1 MTEVNQKKV
10 FGNSFNTLEL
20 EFLAKYCFFEISNL
34 CWDQQNMGSEIITM
48 TVPVTY
54 IYQIQNHLDV

>member
-1 MTEVNQKKV
+1 MLFPRKRMTEVNQKKV

-34 CWDQQNMGSEIITM
+34 NVEINKIWDQR
-48 TVPVTY
+48 
-54 IYQIQNHLDV
+54 L